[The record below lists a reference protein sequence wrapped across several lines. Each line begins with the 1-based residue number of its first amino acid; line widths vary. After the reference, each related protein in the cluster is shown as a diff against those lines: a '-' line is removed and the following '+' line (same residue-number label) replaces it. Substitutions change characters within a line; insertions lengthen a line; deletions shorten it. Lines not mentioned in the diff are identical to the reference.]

1 MSIYKASIKANTY
14 RDSILLMR
22 MSMEL
27 RGLPGI
33 GKCEVIVGTE
43 QNKKYLLRSGLMSND
58 VRDAGSSDLIIAVSG
73 DSEESVDFALKKAD
87 ELLKSDSLSSI
98 RERNLVFNSLSTA
111 FEKVPKANL
120 ALISIPGT
128 FVKREAMKALK
139 LGLNLLIFSD
149 NVPIEDELLIKK
161 FAKEHGLLVMGPDCG
176 TAIINGVPLAFA
188 NKVRRGDIGIVGAA
202 GTGIQEVS
210 SIIHNLG
217 KGISHA
223 IGTGSNDVGQV
234 IGGITMIDGIRR
246 LEDDLSTKVI
256 IIVSKPPAPETLE
269 RILHVL
275 KECKKPI
282 FVNFLGSNKEAFDQ
296 CEIQFVVT
304 LEELAVKAVNSL
316 SDDKL
321 TSKIFPA
328 GIEKEPIPKLALKE
342 HNKLWEKQNY
352 IRGLYTG
359 GTLAIEACLLMLQS
373 IDNVFSNVSLKE
385 CLPLENPHVSQKHT
399 VVDLGADE
407 FTVGKPHPMLEP
419 EMRHD
424 RILQEA
430 ADPDTAVILLDF
442 VLGYGV
448 HSDPVG
454 AILPVLSKV
463 KRIAEKENR
472 YISLVASVCGTDQD
486 PQNRSEQIRKLK
498 EVGAVVMPTNAQAV
512 KLAKAIVLCS
522 KAAFQDGKK

>member
-1 MSIYKASIKANTY
+1 MSIYKANVRTNTY
-14 RDSILLMR
+14 RDSVVLMR
-22 MSMEL
+22 ISTEL
-27 RGLPGI
+27 RKLPGI
-33 GKCEVIVGTE
+33 EKCEVMVGTE
-43 QNKKYLLRSGLMSND
+43 QNKKTLMRSGLLSHEIQ
-58 VRDAGSSDLIIAVSG
+58 DAGPCDLVIAISG
-73 DSEESVDFALKKAD
+73 DSKESVDFALKKAD
-87 ELLKSDSLSSI
+87 EALESVSSLSI
-98 RERNLVFNSLSTA
+98 KERDLVFDNFYA
-111 FEKVPKANL
+111 AVEKVPKANL
-120 ALISIPGT
+120 ALISIPGA

-161 FAKEHGLLVMGPDCG
+161 FAKKHGLLVMGPDCG
-176 TAIINGVPLAFA
+176 TAIINGVSLTFA
-188 NKVRRGDIGIVGAA
+188 NKIRRGDIGIVGAA

-223 IGTGSNDVGQV
+223 IGTGSNDVGKV

-256 IIVSKPPAPETLE
+256 IIVSKPPDTETLE

-282 FVNFLGSNKEAFDQ
+282 FVNFLGSNKEAFDK
-296 CEIQFVVT
+296 CGIQFVVT
-304 LEELAVKAVNSL
+304 LEELAVSAVNTL
-316 SDDKL
+316 SNNEL
-321 TSKIFPA
+321 TSSTFTA
-328 GIEKEPIPKLALKE
+328 GTEREPLPELAMKE
-342 HNKLWEKQNY
+342 HNKLNEKQRY

-373 IDNVFSNVSLKE
+373 IDNVFSNVSLKG
-385 CLPLENPHVSQKHT
+385 CLPLENPQVSQGHT
-399 VVDLGADE
+399 VIDLGADE

-430 ADPDTAVILLDF
+430 ADPDTAVILMDF

-448 HSDPVG
+448 HPDPVG
-454 AILPVLSKV
+454 AILPAINSA
-463 KRIAEKENR
+463 KRIAGKKNR
-472 YISLVASVCGTDQD
+472 HLSIVASVCGTDQD

-498 EVGAVVMPTNAQAV
+498 GVGVVVMPTNSGAV
-512 KLAKAIVLCS
+512 KMAKAIALPLRN
-522 KAAFQDGKK
+522 KITFKD

>member
-1 MSIYKASIKANTY
+1 
-14 RDSILLMR
+14 
-22 MSMEL
+22 
-27 RGLPGI
+27 
-33 GKCEVIVGTE
+33 
-43 QNKKYLLRSGLMSND
+43 
-58 VRDAGSSDLIIAVSG
+58 
-73 DSEESVDFALKKAD
+73 
-87 ELLKSDSLSSI
+87 
-98 RERNLVFNSLSTA
+98 
-111 FEKVPKANL
+111 
-120 ALISIPGT
+120 
-128 FVKREAMKALK
+128 
-139 LGLNLLIFSD
+139 
-149 NVPIEDELLIKK
+149 
-161 FAKEHGLLVMGPDCG
+161 
-176 TAIINGVPLAFA
+176 
-188 NKVRRGDIGIVGAA
+188 
-202 GTGIQEVS
+202 
-210 SIIHNLG
+210 
-217 KGISHA
+217 
-223 IGTGSNDVGQV
+223 VGQV

-282 FVNFLGSNKEAFDQ
+282 FVNFLGSNKEAFNKYG
-296 CEIQFVVT
+296 IQYAVT